1 VTIGETIKQLLEE
14 RKRVILP
21 GFGNLEVKE
30 SGDTFPTSSKRIDP
44 PGLSVRFDST
54 YSKDD
59 GLLAGALAEGA
70 RIDREE
76 AGQQVLELV
85 DAIKFALDKGEPYA
99 MAGTGTFRRDEDG
112 RVRFQTDPGWV
123 LEPEQYGLGSLDL
136 LELEDLPE
144 EEAAEAGGEPGKDE
158 QAQPDAGQEE
168 PVPAETGQVETG
180 QGETGQGEPAEK
192 APVPRK
198 PVGYQSTAPGY
209 EPWKQE
215 NQPRRVSNLWRVIW
229 IVAGALIVVLAI
241 LIFVPVERFNIFKF
255 RGGGTTEATIEELS
269 AGPGGGEAAVPDETP
284 AAGQEEAPVAE
295 SERAGGQEPVPPEE
309 GHTGTG
315 NYFIIA
321 GSFRHLGYASELQDK
336 LKARGYAAEIMITAN
351 RMYRVSVASYAT
363 KEEAEKGL
371 SGVKSEPGLEA
382 CWLLSN

>member
-1 VTIGETIKQLLEE
+1 VTIGETIRQLLEE
-14 RKRVILP
+14 KKRVILP

-30 SGDTFPTSSKRIDP
+30 SGDTFPTSSKRIEP

-59 GLLAGALAEGA
+59 GLLAAALAEGA
-70 RIDREE
+70 GIDREE

-85 DAIKFALDKGEPYA
+85 DAIKFALDKGETYA
-99 MAGTGTFRRDEDG
+99 MAGTGTFSRDDDG
-112 RVRFQTDPGWV
+112 RVRFQADPGWV

-158 QAQPDAGQEE
+158 QPQPDAGQEE
-168 PVPAETGQVETG
+168 PVPAEAGQKEAG
-180 QGETGQGEPAEK
+180 QKEPAEK
-192 APVPRK
+192 APVPPK
-198 PVGYQSTAPGY
+198 PAGYQPTAPRH
-209 EPWKQE
+209 EPWKRE
-215 NQPRRVSNLWRVIW
+215 KQPRRVSNLWRVIW
-229 IVAGALIVVLAI
+229 IVAGCLIVVLAV
-241 LIFVPVERFNIFKF
+241 LIFVPAERFNIF
-255 RGGGTTEATIEELS
+255 RPGDGGTTEAPVEETVAEPGS
-269 AGPGGGEAAVPDETP
+269 GEVAGPGETP
-284 AAGQEEAPVAE
+284 AAEQEEAPVAE
-295 SERAGGQEPVPPEE
+295 REAAAGQEPVGPANAA
-309 GHTGTG
+309 TD

-336 LKARGYAAEIMITAN
+336 LKARGYPAEIMITAN